1 MMRKWIS
8 GEIFTFR
15 FLNGVIQLIY
25 DVIKFVYNFFSF
37 QVSNSVIFLSGFG
50 CQFKITQKFTY

>member
-25 DVIKFVYNFFSF
+25 DVIKFVYDVIKFVNDVVFSRFNFF
-37 QVSNSVIFLSGFG
+37 L
-50 CQFKITQKFTY
+50 FKIRIL